1 MIIFFIVLIA
11 VILFSC
17 SRWPKDQWKD
27 GYLSIEQSTS
37 IKGIFA
43 IEIFLGH
50 VFNYIHTSNVLDSS
64 FLSVKSHLDQS
75 VVVMFLLYSGFGMT
89 ESLKKKKTSYIFSIP
104 KKRIFPVYT
113 KFLISVLLTVC
124 VEFCLGWRPSLRA
137 ILLSVI
143 GWVDLGNYGWYI
155 FVIIVLYFLF
165 MLSFWIGT
173 KNGNDNKAYI
183 MSAGL
188 LTVLSL
194 LFLVLM
200 MYPGRRYQ
208 WFYDTILFYPVGV
221 WYSLFKAKIDV
232 LLDNKAHYCFI
243 CFVFLM
249 LYISFKLM
257 SFDSFL
263 FLELWYFVFA
273 VVVLLIS
280 MRIRIRGRILT
291 FFGRLVF
298 PMLLMQGISYI
309 TLDHFGLPKSHPYL
323 FVLAAF
329 AMTVILSLL
338 FSKCTSFIGR
348 KDKIQTKTAPR

>member
-43 IEIFLGH
+43 IEISLGH

-232 LLDNKAHYCFI
+232 LLDNKAHYCFT

>member
-1 MIIFFIVLIA
+1 MSSTIYTLQMCW
-11 VILFSC
+11 IL
-17 SRWPKDQWKD
+17 
-27 GYLSIEQSTS
+27 L
-37 IKGIFA
+37 
-43 IEIFLGH
+43 
-50 VFNYIHTSNVLDSS
+50 

-75 VVVMFLLYSGFGMT
+75 VVVMVFALFRFWDDRVSQ
-89 ESLKKKKTSYIFSIP
+89 KKKTSYIFSIP

-165 MLSFWIGT
+165 MLSFGIGT

-208 WFYDTILFYPVGV
+208 WFLRYNTILSCRCMV
-221 WYSLFKAKIDV
+221 
-232 LLDNKAHYCFI
+232 
-243 CFVFLM
+243 FV
-249 LYISFKLM
+249 
-257 SFDSFL
+257 
-263 FLELWYFVFA
+263 V
-273 VVVLLIS
+273 
-280 MRIRIRGRILT
+280 
-291 FFGRLVF
+291 
-298 PMLLMQGISYI
+298 
-309 TLDHFGLPKSHPYL
+309 
-323 FVLAAF
+323 
-329 AMTVILSLL
+329 
-338 FSKCTSFIGR
+338 
-348 KDKIQTKTAPR
+348 